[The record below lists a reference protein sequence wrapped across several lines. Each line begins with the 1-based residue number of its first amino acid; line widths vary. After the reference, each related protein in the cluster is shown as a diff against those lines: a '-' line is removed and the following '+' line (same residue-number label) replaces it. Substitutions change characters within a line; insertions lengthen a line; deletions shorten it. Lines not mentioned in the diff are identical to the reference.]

1 MKIDHDYHIHTNLSL
16 CAAKTVTAEHYI
28 NKAVELGLTKIGFTN
43 HLWDENIKPVLNDFY
58 VPQTVTYNLTLKEEL
73 ERIDHKGLDIYF
85 GAEAEFHPELG
96 IALTEENAEKFDYI
110 IVSNS
115 HTHMTMPR
123 DFLESYKKHADFM
136 VEAYSK
142 ILSSSIIHRV
152 LSIAYPFEAIA
163 CPYDRNLLFRY
174 ISDDTLKELI
184 FDTANKGIALEINT
198 SCYPKI
204 DKDNFEDFGAVRM
217 FRIAHDMG
225 CKFTFGSDAHSETEH
240 DNYIRIANTFT
251 ECLNLTEKDI
261 AVINRK

>member
-28 NKAVELGLTKIGFTN
+28 NKAVELGLTKIGFAN

-58 VPQTVTYNLTLKEEL
+58 LPQTVTYNLALKEEL
-73 ERIDHKGLDIYF
+73 KTLDHKGLDIYF
-85 GAEAEFHPELG
+85 GAEAEFQPEFG

-123 DFLESYKKHADFM
+123 SFLEPYNKHADFM
-136 VEAYSK
+136 TDAYKK
-142 ILSSSIIHRV
+142 ILNSPIIGHV
-152 LSIAYPFEAIA
+152 LSIAHPFSAVA
-163 CPYDRNLLFRY
+163 CPYDRDLLFDY

-184 FDTANKGIALEINT
+184 FETANKGIALEINT
-198 SCYPKI
+198 SCFPNI
-204 DKDNFEDFGAVRM
+204 DKNNFEDCGAVRM

-225 CKFTFGSDAHSETEH
+225 CKFTFGSDAHSETGHE
-240 DNYIRIANTFT
+240 NYLRIANTFT